1 MIPAIEKGFPQ
12 REIREAAWHYQREIE
27 RKERIIVGVNDYVM
41 DEEEPIDILVI
52 NPEVEKR
59 QIERVRE
66 LRASRAQERWQGALE
81 ALRKAAIAKE
91 NLMPPIINA
100 VKAYA
105 TVGEI
110 CAALKD
116 VFGEYEEPL
125 EL

>member
-1 MIPAIEKGFPQ
+1 MRRRPKLAVNRTSARGHLRYNSIRFRFPDA
-12 REIREAAWHYQREIE
+12 EAQDVPR
-27 RKERIIVGVNDYVM
+27 GPTGG
-41 DEEEPIDILVI
+41 EPIDILVI

-66 LRASRAQERWQGALE
+66 LRANRPQERWQGALE

-110 CAALKD
+110 CTALKD